1 MSLRTIAYL
10 LAALAGVPLLSALA
24 LAATPSLGWAVALCI
39 AVALTG
45 VVGAAVGVAQIGRW
59 ADERRSPHAAEVD
72 ALARS
77 TSGRIFERDRS

>member
-45 VVGAAVGVAQIGRW
+45 VVGAVIGIGQIGRW
-59 ADERRSPHAAEVD
+59 ADERRSPHAAEID
-72 ALARS
+72 ALAR
-77 TSGRIFERDRS
+77 RDRA

>member
-72 ALARS
+72 ALAR
-77 TSGRIFERDRS
+77 RDRS